1 MSETLKRF
9 VTSIRSL
16 FTPSEDADPIH
27 IMSNIEPESEE
38 SEHLTLHEA
47 AGFEIEREAEG

>member
-16 FTPSEDADPIH
+16 FTPSEDVNPIQM
-27 IMSNIEPESEE
+27 MSDIEPESEE
-38 SEHLTLHEA
+38 SEELTLRDA
-47 AGFEIEREAEG
+47 AGFEVEREAEG

>member
-16 FTPSEDADPIH
+16 FTPSEDANPIQM
-27 IMSNIEPESEE
+27 MSNIEPESEE
-38 SEHLTLHEA
+38 SEDLTL
-47 AGFEIEREAEG
+47 REAEG

>member
-16 FTPSEDADPIH
+16 FTPSEDANPIQM
-27 IMSNIEPESEE
+27 MSDIEPESEE
-38 SEHLTLHEA
+38 SEDLTLREA
-47 AGFEIEREAEG
+47 AGFEVEREVEG

>member
-1 MSETLKRF
+1 MSETLKKF

-27 IMSNIEPESEE
+27 KMSNMEPESEE

-47 AGFEIEREAEG
+47 AGFEVEREVEG